1 MKTALLSGATTTAGA
16 VAGLVTS
23 GDPTAIAT
31 AALGALG
38 LLAGQLWMVQRQ
50 IASLRRDSFDTLDR
64 LAHLESWAG
73 IQGAPKRRR
82 SRVQPRRDLKPPRI
96 VEGGRKAN

>member
-1 MKTALLSGATTTAGA
+1 MKASALLSGATTTAGA

-50 IASLRRDSFDTLDR
+50 ISSLRRDSFDVLDR
-64 LAHLESWAG
+64 VARLEADRDRRNG
-73 IQGAPKRRR
+73 RPKRPAQRR
-82 SRVQPRRDLKPPRI
+82 R
-96 VEGGRKAN
+96 G

>member
-1 MKTALLSGATTTAGA
+1 MRTSALLSGATTSAGA
-16 VAGLVTS
+16 IAGLVTS

-50 IASLRRDSFDTLDR
+50 ISSLRRDSFDVLDR
-64 LAHLESWAG
+64 VARLEADRDRRNG
-73 IQGAPKRRR
+73 RPKRPAQRR
-82 SRVQPRRDLKPPRI
+82 R
-96 VEGGRKAN
+96 G